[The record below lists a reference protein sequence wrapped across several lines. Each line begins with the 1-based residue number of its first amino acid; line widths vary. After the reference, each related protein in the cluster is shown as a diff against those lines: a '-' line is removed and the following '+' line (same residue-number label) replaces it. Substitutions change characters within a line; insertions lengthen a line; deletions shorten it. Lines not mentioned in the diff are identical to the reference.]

1 MPLVLAGAMPA
12 DKRSVHVG
20 ISGLV
25 LLYAIAYPQCILYGT
40 LGYLIALFILTPKAQ
55 WGRGILKGA
64 TTISVSFLLG
74 FAFILIIQGLVF
86 GFVWLAPY
94 WSVTYQLLRKKLNLP
109 SVNPQATNIPITWWR
124 IPIIAVQGLLSLAM
138 IYYGLKILFAQGF
151 LHQNLLW
158 LLFSSN

>member
-1 MPLVLAGAMPA
+1 MLSDPSDNTNRFLAAAKTHPFYRA
-12 DKRSVHVG
+12 CFF
-20 ISGLV
+20 IGL
-25 LLYAIAYPQCILYGT
+25 P
-40 LGYLIALFILTPKAQ
+40 
-55 WGRGILKGA
+55 
-64 TTISVSFLLG
+64 ISVSFLLG

-138 IYYGLKILFAQGF
+138 IYYGLKRLFSQGF